1 MSADYGFRSGSG
13 RLYMDS
19 YGAVPRSIFELS
31 ASNFKKELM
40 ALRRSIRTNEYKEI
54 SDATKDSNES
64 FLRKTSYKMLSAL
77 REQLSK
83 LDSYLEDENVLGKLD
98 QPKNAMT
105 DKLSDEQRELLER
118 VKTLQLD
125 DSKVAQTEKDREA
138 RDGKVEAPAVGVVL
152 VLLLVALALSH
163 FSLTLCFS
171 CRSPGH
177 PLRVLLVVL
186 GARRALRRTACA
198 AVLGARDGREDAVLL
213 IYLHATP
220 IRVSRMVARRRR
232 SPQGALRGRMV
243 RLLLLNKRDPIIR
256 WFPHLSRLLT
266 LTLTFHARRASRNE
280 LHHLQIMESLGG
292 DQLWVD
298 RFIAEHAA
306 VFYYWVL
313 VLMYAVSPSS
323 SYALSELIEHHASD
337 TYSVFA
343 EQNKE
348 ILQTIPPPL
357 VALNYYKSGDLYL
370 FDQLCTEW

>member
-1 MSADYGFRSGSG
+1 MRRNGVEDAPAPADRHHEVQQQLAHSRRLVLGCSDELVFSDASSGDRITVLSADYGFRSGSG

-19 YGAVPRSIFELS
+19 YGAVPLSIFELS

-83 LDSYLEDENVLGKLD
+83 LDSYLEDENVLRKLD
-98 QPKNAMT
+98 QPKNVMT

-125 DSKVAQTEKDREA
+125 DSKVAQTEKAREA

-152 VLLLVALALSH
+152 VLLLVALALSY

-186 GARRALRRTACA
+186 GARRALRRTAGA

-213 IYLHATP
+213 IYLHAAP
-220 IRVSRMVARRRR
+220 IRVARMVARRRR

-256 WFPHLSRLLT
+256 WFPHLFSPPHSNADVPRSPRLQ
-266 LTLTFHARRASRNE
+266 E
-280 LHHLQIMESLGG
+280 
-292 DQLWVD
+292 
-298 RFIAEHAA
+298 
-306 VFYYWVL
+306 
-313 VLMYAVSPSS
+313 
-323 SYALSELIEHHASD
+323 
-337 TYSVFA
+337 
-343 EQNKE
+343 
-348 ILQTIPPPL
+348 
-357 VALNYYKSGDLYL
+357 
-370 FDQLCTEW
+370 

>member
-1 MSADYGFRSGSG
+1 
-13 RLYMDS
+13 MDS
-19 YGAVPRSIFELS
+19 YGAVPRSVFELS

-40 ALRRSIRTNEYKEI
+40 ALRRSIRTDEYKEI
-54 SDATKDSNES
+54 SDATKGSNES

-83 LDSYLEDENVLGKLD
+83 LDSYLEDENVLRKLD

-152 VLLLVALALSH
+152 VLLLLALALSYL
-163 FSLTLCFS
+163 SLTFYFP

-177 PLRVLLVVL
+177 PLRVLLAVL
-186 GARRALRRTACA
+186 VARRALRRTAVA
-198 AVLGARDGREDAVLL
+198 ALLGARDGREDAVLL
-213 IYLHATP
+213 VYLNAAP
-220 IRVSRMVARRRR
+220 VRVPRLVACRRG
-232 SPQGALRGRMV
+232 SPQGALCGRMV
-243 RLLLLNKRDPIIR
+243 RLLLLNKRDPDHPVVPP
-256 WFPHLSRLLT
+256 FFLAAYT
-266 LTLTFHARRASRNE
+266 LTLTFHACRASRNE

-323 SYALSELIEHHASD
+323 SYALSELIEHHATD